1 MNQRL
6 KSLAYRLLGSVADAE
21 DVVQEALLR
30 LHTADPKPER
40 ESAFLTR
47 VVSNLC
53 IDRLRRQKTEREA
66 YPGPWLPEPWLEDA
80 TQDLEQA
87 EGLSMGLMHLLENLS
102 PGERVVYVLHEA
114 FDYRYAEIAALIDIS
129 PASAR
134 QRGRRARTKLN
145 QSSLPGRAPAAAQ
158 EALLNTMISHMASGD
173 IPSLLALLKEDAV
186 AYTDGGGVVS
196 AAQIPIAGRDRIV
209 QVSMHLLQKVMSEGT
224 VEMGFVSTNGGTGL
238 LILLDG
244 VPHSLIC
251 VAVDQGQA
259 THLYAMRNPNKLA
272 HVSPLTQRWPVG

>member
-1 MNQRL
+1 MTQRL
-6 KSLAYRLLGSVADAE
+6 KSLAYRMLGSVADAE

-30 LHTADPKPER
+30 LHTADPKPEH

-47 VVSNLC
+47 VVSNLS

-66 YPGPWLPEPWLEDA
+66 YPGPWLPEPWLEDD
-80 TQDLEQA
+80 TLGLEQT

-134 QRGRRARTKLN
+134 QRGHRARSKLS
-145 QSSLPGRAPAAAQ
+145 QSKLPGSAPAVEQ
-158 EALLNTMISHMASGD
+158 EALLNSMISRMASGD
-173 IPSLLALLKEDAV
+173 IPGLLALLKEDAV

-196 AAQIPIAGRDRIV
+196 AAQIPIAGRERIA
-209 QVSMHLLQKVMSEGT
+209 QVSLHLLQKVMGEGA
-224 VEMGFVSTNGGTGL
+224 VEMQFVSANGGTSL

-244 VPHSLIC
+244 LPHSLIS

-259 THLYAMRNPNKLA
+259 THLFAVRNPNKLT
-272 HVSPLTQRWPVG
+272 HVSTTNNRRPVN